1 MKQWKALVAIVALNP
16 FGAVSPVLAQGLEG
30 DALFGEHI
38 ELARA
43 VSALRAT
50 RGSVVALRNASPATG
65 ILPIAAYRDQVLNS
79 SMAEAELDAA
89 KAYLGGLPVPTRRA
103 QNIRADLEGTRAE
116 ITAMRRRVQALE
128 GALETTGAGSAAQIA
143 AAQQGLAAARRLA
156 RALRAELTD
165 TRHYERAEAEVSTL
179 AAEVAALQAEAQS
192 MLLAAAQKEVP
203 EVLQAEV
210 NRLLG
215 LPDGPLS
222 GEIIHTYS
230 EF

>member
-1 MKQWKALVAIVALNP
+1 MKQLKTLVAILALGP
-16 FGAVSPVLAQGLEG
+16 FGAAAPVLAQGLES
-30 DALFGEHI
+30 DTLFDEHI

-50 RGSVVALRNASPATG
+50 RGSQVALRNASPATG
-65 ILPIAAYRDQVLNS
+65 ILPISAYRDQVLNS

-89 KAYLGGLPVPTRRA
+89 QAYLGGLPVPTRRA
-103 QNIRADLEGTRAE
+103 QDIRSDLEGTRAE
-116 ITAMRRRVQALE
+116 ITAMRHRVRALQ
-128 GALETTGAGSAAQIA
+128 GTLETTGIRNAAQIA
-143 AAQQGLAAARRLA
+143 AAQQGLAAARLLA
-156 RALRAELTD
+156 QALRVELTD
-165 TRHYERAEAEVSTL
+165 ARHYERAEAEVSTL
-179 AAEVAALQAEAQS
+179 TAEVATLKADAQS
-192 MLLAAAQKEVP
+192 MLLAAAQKDVP